1 MQTAFPAEELRA
13 LNAMLISLEKSFVH
27 EEGLQGRPWFRSL
40 YASPDPFSGYASWML
55 PGLRY
60 EIETDNEE
68 QLAFWQT
75 VYVAAVTKLTERV
88 ETLRAKLAGE

>member
-1 MQTAFPAEELRA
+1 
-13 LNAMLISLEKSFVH
+13 MLIGLEKAFVH
-27 EEGLQGRPWFRSL
+27 EEGLQGRPWYRSL

-60 EIETDNEE
+60 EIETDNED

-75 VYVAAVTKLTERV
+75 VYTEAVSELTDRVDKLRSQLE
-88 ETLRAKLAGE
+88 